1 MGTVQIVPMV
11 YPFCEIE
18 YPLYDTSPQLILL
31 SCGCLGLQIYF
42 WEITDT
48 VFQAIEFD
56 HKSLFI
62 NGSTFPIVPLTCNN
76 CGNTYFINALVAKLI
91 DPQEQSQNDNSKA
104 NEKELG
110 DCNE

>member
-1 MGTVQIVPMV
+1 M
-11 YPFCEIE
+11 PFVWK
-18 YPLYDTSPQLILL
+18 QA
-31 SCGCLGLQIYF
+31 LGNNRYGF
-42 WEITDT
+42 SSYW
-48 VFQAIEFD
+48 FD

-110 DCNE
+110 DCNEWWDVRG

>member
-1 MGTVQIVPMV
+1 M
-11 YPFCEIE
+11 
-18 YPLYDTSPQLILL
+18 
-31 SCGCLGLQIYF
+31 CGNKH

-104 NEKELG
+104 NEKKSG